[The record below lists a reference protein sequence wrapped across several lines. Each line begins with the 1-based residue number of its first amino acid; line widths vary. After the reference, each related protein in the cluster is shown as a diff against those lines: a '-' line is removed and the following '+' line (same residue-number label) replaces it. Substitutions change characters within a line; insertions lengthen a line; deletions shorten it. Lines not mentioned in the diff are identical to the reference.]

1 MIRPITCVGFLLACG
16 SGLYLYQ
23 AKHRVNVIDQQ
34 IQKVVHQT
42 DATREQIR
50 LLHAEWT
57 LLNQPDRLQKL
68 ASQFL
73 TLQPTN
79 PSQFTSMKELDSR
92 LPPIPLPPET
102 PPAPPSATDT
112 TTQSVPVAAADQPP
126 LPAAPPQSPAKPDPA
141 AAKSPEPPKP
151 KPVDHPHPVAEPKHP
166 APSAVLAAI
175 PHTSRHYAVP
185 DHLSRSAG
193 EVAARS
199 VAGESTH
206 RTYWQRPYPAPAYS
220 PAPAVGSMLG
230 MARQA
235 ALPPPAPIPVA
246 ARGDR

>member
-34 IQKVVHQT
+34 IQKVVHET
-42 DATREQIR
+42 EATREQIR

-73 TLQPTN
+73 SLKPTA
-79 PSQFTSMKELDSR
+79 PAQFTSMRELDSR
-92 LPPIPLPPET
+92 LPPITPDT
-102 PPAPPSATDT
+102 PPAPPIPDS
-112 TTQSVPVAAADQPP
+112 TTQSVPVALAEHS
-126 LPAAPPQSPAKPDPA
+126 APPPAPTPGPQVPVKQQLAAVKP
-141 AAKSPEPPKP
+141 PEPPKP
-151 KPVDHPHPVAEPKHP
+151 KPADHPHPVAEPK
-166 APSAVLAAI
+166 PSRPVVLAAT
-175 PHTSRHYAVP
+175 PHAAPIRHYT
-185 DHLSRSAG
+185 SGSSAG
-193 EVAARS
+193 ELAARS
-199 VAGESTH
+199 AAGEGVH